1 MELRMLDIKQVQ
13 INANVDTILRVYS
26 AAIQKTKG
34 GKPYLFAELGNKTGK
49 IVATWWKLPLNYA
62 APTVGAM
69 LHVTGTITTYNG
81 TTQLN
86 ILNAMPYDGPYA
98 EEDFTIEVS
107 NRITAGEFNSI
118 IRGIR
123 EELQKYDASLM
134 LAIFDDILE
143 GLDDKMLTATAANSV
158 HHAGIG
164 GWAKHTAEVVYYTQ
178 AIYDTL
184 PGAIQSK
191 VRKDLLLLGAFL
203 HDIGKLNTYTFEA
216 GVPVLT
222 DTGKLIE
229 HIVEGIA
236 IVREACNRVLADIRW
251 INESRTSLANQMY
264 TVKLLEHII
273 ASHHTE
279 LEWGSPVNPVLIE
292 AVIVGHADQLSASLD
307 AINAAIDESTGP
319 WTAKVFTEHNRSFTT
334 SRGDI

>member
-13 INANVDTILRVYS
+13 INANVDTILMVYS
-26 AAIQKTKG
+26 ANIQNTKA

-49 IVATWWKLPLNYA
+49 IVATWWKLPLNYSAPA
-62 APTVGAM
+62 AGTI

-86 ILNAMPYDGPYA
+86 ILNAIAYTGPYSEA
-98 EEDFTIEVS
+98 DFAIEVS
-107 NRITAGEFNSI
+107 NRIAASEFNSI
-118 IRGIR
+118 ICGIR
-123 EELQKYDASLM
+123 EELQKYGASLM

-143 GLDDKMLTATAANSV
+143 DVDGKMLTATAANSV
-158 HHAGIG
+158 HHAGVG
-164 GWAKHTAEVVYYTQ
+164 GWAKHTSEVVYYAQ
-178 AIYDTL
+178 AIYSTL

-203 HDIGKLNTYTFEA
+203 HDIGKLNTYTFES

-229 HIVEGIA
+229 HIVEGVA
-236 IVREACNRVLADIRW
+236 IVREARNRVLNDICW
-251 INESRTSLANQMY
+251 VNESQISLANQMY
-264 TVKLLEHII
+264 QVKLLEHII

-279 LEWGSPVNPVLIE
+279 LEWGSPVNPVLLE

-307 AINAAIDESTGP
+307 AINEAIDESTGP
-319 WTAKVFTEHNRSFTT
+319 WTAKVFTEHNRAFTT